1 MHTESPTAWIAFGE
15 VRHKRLSP
23 LRHGFSYPAFFLR
36 IPIHLTSGQRMGGA
50 VFGVNRPALLSFYD
64 RDHGDGS
71 GNHEWLYRLLADA
84 GLPAPDA
91 LWLHAFPRIL
101 GYVFK
106 PVSFW
111 FCDDSKG
118 QNYAIVAE
126 VHNTFGE
133 RHCYLIAHQD
143 GSPLKAGH
151 EHRATKAF
159 HVSPFFEVAGSY
171 RFRFLTRS
179 TRSCAR
185 VDYDGPDGQPLLT
198 TSMSG
203 TLQVLDRKTAWRAL
217 LQYPFFTLGV
227 IVRIHWQA
235 LKLWRLKIPFVR
247 KPPAP
252 EHFVTRGSA

>member
-1 MHTESPTAWIAFGE
+1 MHTEPPIAWIAFGE

-23 LRHGFSYPAFFLR
+23 LHHGFSYPAFFLR
-36 IPIHLTSGQRMGGA
+36 IPIHLTAGRRMGGT
-50 VFGVNRPALLSFYD
+50 VFGFNRPALLSFYD

-71 GNHEWLYRLLADA
+71 GKLDWLFGLLADA
-84 GLPAPDA
+84 GLPAPQK

-111 FCDDSKG
+111 FCEDAQG
-118 QNYAIVAE
+118 RNYAIVAE

-133 RHCYLIAHQD
+133 RHCYLIAEEN

-151 EHRATKAF
+151 EHHATKAF
-159 HVSPFFEVAGSY
+159 HVSPFFEVTGSY

-179 TRSCAR
+179 GRSCAR
-185 VDYDGPDGQPLLT
+185 VDYDGPDGIPLLT

-203 TLQVLDRKTAWRAL
+203 ALQALDRRSAWRAL
-217 LQYPFFTLGV
+217 LRYPLFTFGV

-235 LKLWRLKIPFVR
+235 LKLWRLKIPFIR
-247 KPPAP
+247 KPAAP
-252 EHFVTRGSA
+252 EHFVSRGSV